1 MLNYQRVVDGLYWR
15 SSPQK
20 NSESNHDRLLG
31 EAIEIP
37 IGDGRPNLDLGW
49 KKDVTTDWVQLIN
62 FFYIEKEVRGK

>member
-1 MLNYQRVVDGLYWR
+1 MVYTRDH
-15 SSPQK
+15 PHKK

-62 FFYIEKEVRGK
+62 FLYILKRKLEGNR